1 MDKQTEIIASPHG
14 GRRTLLSGAIAAL
27 AFTAGR
33 SWGMAGLA
41 AAAPAAAFVPPAF
54 PRRVSEPVPVMAD
67 SRSEWEVFKRRFIA
81 ADGRVIDTGNGG
93 VSHSE
98 GQGWGMLFAASF
110 DDRATFD
117 LLHGWTRGHLQ
128 RGGDHL
134 HAWRYQPNAPVQVP
148 DSNNATDGD
157 LWIAAA
163 LGRAAMRWNRP
174 ELAAQAKL
182 IAQDILAMLVREAGP
197 RLVLLPGADG
207 FTHAEG
213 LTVNPSYYAFPALEE
228 LAALAPSPV
237 WARVIAD
244 GRALL
249 DEARFGHWQLPA
261 DWLLV
266 DRQTGAVSPHPNWPA
281 RFSYDAIRVPLW
293 LAWSDQQHGVV
304 SQSFAHYWTSYQTN
318 PPAWVDLK
326 TNAPASYPAPSG
338 MLAIGRIATALSQ
351 REIKQPLLIG
361 FPELHTSPDYYSA
374 ALIMLSRCA
383 WQECR
388 TMV

>member
-1 MDKQTEIIASPHG
+1 
-14 GRRTLLSGAIAAL
+14 
-27 AFTAGR
+27 
-33 SWGMAGLA
+33 
-41 AAAPAAAFVPPAF
+41 
-54 PRRVSEPVPVMAD
+54 
-67 SRSEWEVFKRRFIA
+67 
-81 ADGRVIDTGNGG
+81 VIDTGNGG

-110 DDRATFD
+110 GDRATFD
-117 LLHGWTRGHLQ
+117 LLHGWTREHL
-128 RGGDHL
+128 RRSGDHL
-134 HAWRYQPNAPVQVP
+134 HSWRFQPNAPVPVA
-148 DSNNATDGD
+148 DANNATDGD

-163 LGRAAMRWNRP
+163 LGRASLRWGRP
-174 ELAAQAKL
+174 ELAAEARA
-182 IAQDILAMLVREAGP
+182 IGEDILALLVREAGP

-207 FTHAEG
+207 FSHAQG

-228 LAALAPSPV
+228 LSALCPSPV
-237 WARVIAD
+237 WARLNAD

-249 DEARFGHWQLPA
+249 DEARFGYWHLPA

-266 DRQTGAVSPHPNWPA
+266 DRSTGAVSPHPNWPA

-304 SQSFAHYWTSYQTN
+304 SESFARYWTNYQTN

-326 TNAPASYPAPSG
+326 TNVSASYPAPSG

-351 REIKQPLLIG
+351 REIKQASVIG
-361 FPELHTSPDYYSA
+361 FPQLRTSPDYYSA